1 MENVSH
7 NTSFDED
14 EGDLLS
20 DDIQRDLLTNEQDG
34 QDEQDDQDHEYYN
47 EGESPQ
53 IIKGNQQQFN
63 LTSELGKVPYE
74 LQ

>member
-20 DDIQRDLLTNEQDG
+20 DNIQRDLLTNEQDE
-34 QDEQDDQDHEYYN
+34 DEE
-47 EGESPQ
+47 
-53 IIKGNQQQFN
+53 
-63 LTSELGKVPYE
+63 
-74 LQ
+74 